1 MLGCKFL
8 DFFLRFCS
16 FICQR
21 ERARENTSRGM
32 TEAEGEAGFLPG
44 GGPDAGLDPGTLG
57 S

>member
-32 TEAEGEAGFLPG
+32 TEAEGEAGFLPSG
-44 GGPDAGLDPGTLG
+44 EPDAGLDSRTLG